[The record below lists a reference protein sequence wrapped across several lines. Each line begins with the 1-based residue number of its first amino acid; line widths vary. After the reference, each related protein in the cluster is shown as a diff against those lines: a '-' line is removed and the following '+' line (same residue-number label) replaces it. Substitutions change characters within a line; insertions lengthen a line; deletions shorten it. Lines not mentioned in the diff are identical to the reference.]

1 MTDLRNRI
9 RIFFL
14 TLSISLTLSYP
25 LFAQDAKRDNS
36 PVIKDKEHYMLK
48 AMGYYNSRDLANA
61 KENFL
66 KVLELDPNNDAAYY
80 YLSDISL
87 ANQDISTGEILL
99 KKAIDL
105 DSTNYWYQD
114 LLARIYI
121 STKRYEDGI
130 KVYEGV
136 ISQFPKKTETYY
148 ALANLYIGQENTEKA
163 HGILDKIEA
172 IRGKN
177 ESTILTRF
185 NLYRIAKEWD
195 AGLKYLTETSS
206 QITSPRIETIIGDM
220 YAERYLDSLATSH
233 YEKALIMDPSYVPA
247 IYGEAELHRR
257 NSNYAKFFEK
267 IRPVISNQEVD
278 SRMKN
283 EYLGQLL
290 QLPTFVQKNQKQ
302 LDTLMDNLANAHPAD
317 SAANY
322 LASAYFAQT
331 GNTDKCK
338 ELLLRICNN
347 NPQNKN
353 ARLQYL
359 SFLYYGDE
367 WETLKQQATLALET
381 MPDNMDILQMLGI
394 SNYQLDDMNDAV
406 NAYNQMRD
414 IALRNNDTTA
424 LLSSYSM
431 LGDIYHQIGNNKAS
445 YDSYKKALKINP
457 NYNPVL
463 NNYAYFLALQNKNLK
478 QAYKMSEKT
487 IKTEPDNPTY
497 LDTFAWILYLLKK
510 PAEAKEH
517 LKHAMLYGGMESAAV
532 LDHYAEILYALKE
545 YDLAFIYWEQAH
557 RKDPS
562 MELDKKIKERKAS
575 MKK

>member
-1 MTDLRNRI
+1 M
-9 RIFFL
+9 
-14 TLSISLTLSYP
+14 
-25 LFAQDAKRDNS
+25 
-36 PVIKDKEHYMLK
+36 
-48 AMGYYNSRDLANA
+48 
-61 KENFL
+61 
-66 KVLELDPNNDAAYY
+66 
-80 YLSDISL
+80 
-87 ANQDISTGEILL
+87 LL
-99 KKAIDL
+99 KKAIEL

-121 STKRYEDGI
+121 STKRYDEGI

-136 ISQFPKKTETYY
+136 INRFPKKTETYY
-148 ALANLYIGQENTEKA
+148 ALTNLYIGQENTEKA
-163 HGILDKIEA
+163 HKTLDKIEK

-185 NLYRIAKEWD
+185 NLFRIAKEWD
-195 AGLKYLTETSS
+195 AGLKHLTEAST
-206 QITSPRIETIIGDM
+206 QITSPRIETIIGDL
-220 YAERYLDSLATSH
+220 YAERYQDSLAMAR
-233 YEKALIMDPSYVPA
+233 YEKALMLEPSYIPA

-257 NSNYAKFFEK
+257 NSNYAQFFKK

-290 QLPTFVQKNQKQ
+290 QLPSFVQKNKQQ
-302 LDTLMDNLANAHPAD
+302 LDTLIDNLTNAHPTD

-359 SFLYYGDE
+359 SFLYYGNE
-367 WETLKQQATLALET
+367 WEHLKQQATQALEI
-381 MPDNMDILQMLGI
+381 MPDNMDILQLIGI
-394 SNYQLDDMNDAV
+394 SNYQLNNIPEAV
-406 NAYNQMRD
+406 KVYNQMKD
-414 IALRNNDTTA
+414 NALRNNDTTA
-424 LLSSYSM
+424 LLSCYSM
-431 LGDIYHQIGNNKAS
+431 LGDMHHQAGNSKAA

-463 NNYAYFLALQNKNLK
+463 NNYAYFLALEKKSLK

-517 LKHAMLYGGMESAAV
+517 LKHAMLYGGMDSAAI
-532 LDHYAEILYALKE
+532 LDHYAEVLYALKE

-557 RKDPS
+557 RKDPT

-575 MKK
+575 MNK